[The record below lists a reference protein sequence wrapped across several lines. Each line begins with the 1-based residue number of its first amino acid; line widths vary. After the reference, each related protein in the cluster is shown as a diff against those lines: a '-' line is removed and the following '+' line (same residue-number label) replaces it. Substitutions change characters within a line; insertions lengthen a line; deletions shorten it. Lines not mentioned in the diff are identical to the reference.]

1 MVGALAP
8 RRENDMNLNL
18 RRRAVTV
25 AVAAGIAVSAVTPSI
40 SAPVL
45 SNTAALK
52 SSASAGDIVNVRWR
66 GRGIGYGI
74 AAGVA
79 AGALAGAAA
88 SSYYGD
94 PYYGGPTYYAAPDYG
109 AAYSYDQG
117 NPGYYGYGRRAPQY
131 DSSGAAVNPS
141 PFCPPGAAAQN
152 RC

>member
-1 MVGALAP
+1 MIGALAP
-8 RRENDMNLNL
+8 QRESDMNLNL

-94 PYYGGPTYYAAPDYG
+94 PYYGGPTYYAAPAYG
-109 AAYSYDQG
+109 PAYYDQ
-117 NPGYYGYGRRAPQY
+117 GYYGYGRAPQY

-141 PFCPPGAAAQN
+141 PYCPPGAAAQN